1 MFYLSDIYSRTQ
13 KKFDPNTKVWVKTL
27 DGEYTAINFE
37 LQKETD
43 TKVFYFAHL
52 SNEKQMTLGDLQ
64 AQIPQYRNDRKDV
77 RFVFPDELNGFSV
90 MAYDEK
96 LALETFGKGE
106 GYLVIATFDDLVK
119 TIKKKRILHGQSYTV
134 GLDYLK
140 DFLFDRPEL
149 ELNPIFQRG
158 NVWTQEQQIAFVENF
173 LRRPQAVNRKI
184 YFNDGKIFNKLT
196 PNENNSFI
204 AKKWVCLDGL
214 QRLTALLDFMDG
226 KFACFDGQ
234 VTWDKI
240 QKAPNKH
247 EVLGDSDLEIYQL
260 YMRTNQ
266 EVIDF
271 YVDFNSAGTPHSEEE
286 IERVKSLLS

>member
-77 RFVFPDELNGFSV
+77 RFVFP
-90 MAYDEK
+90 
-96 LALETFGKGE
+96 ETFGKGA
-106 GYLVIATFDDLVK
+106 GYLAIATFDDLAK

-204 AKKWVCLDGL
+204 AEKWVCLDGL

-226 KFACFDGQ
+226 KFACFDSQ

-247 EVLGDSDLEIYQL
+247 EVLSDSDLEIYQL

-286 IERVKSLLS
+286 IERVKLLLS